1 MGAYRARSGLVVK
14 LFVTIESYMH
24 GERCTTIEVW
34 CADSG
39 IRIGQLRIIDGSDL
53 QSQVASIDV
62 DGSN

>member
-24 GERCTTIEVW
+24 GERCVTSEVW

-39 IRIGQLRIIDGSDL
+39 IRIGQLRTIDDSDL